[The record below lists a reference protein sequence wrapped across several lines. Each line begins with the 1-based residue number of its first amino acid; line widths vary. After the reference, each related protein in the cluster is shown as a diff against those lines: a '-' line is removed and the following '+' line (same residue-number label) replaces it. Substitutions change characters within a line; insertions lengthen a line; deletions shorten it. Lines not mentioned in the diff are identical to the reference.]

1 MNFYFSKIS
10 CKIFHL
16 TCRAF
21 LSILICNNHQKKEG
35 NVNYSFFH
43 RLKSKKTWWAHII
56 IINKNVCA
64 LKFKFY
70 ALNK

>member
-1 MNFYFSKIS
+1 M
-10 CKIFHL
+10 
-16 TCRAF
+16 
-21 LSILICNNHQKKEG
+21 
-35 NVNYSFFH
+35 NYSFFH

-70 ALNK
+70 ALNKFTRKKNKNCVSLIKSNILANKIAFK